1 MSSLPNLT
9 TARSQRVP
17 SIDRA
22 VKILNLLAAEPGSVG
37 LASLS
42 KRLQFPRSSTLALC
56 NSLVEARLVVRDAAG
71 SYRLG
76 PHILALSR
84 GYLAQTDMLN
94 EFQRAYT
101 DLKVLPKHNLVLGVL
116 DATDVVYV
124 GRRLGLTPV
133 GVPYETGMRLPVNC
147 TASGKALINEF
158 GEDEIRALFNDEYS
172 DGLPALTPQS
182 ITDIEAL
189 IEDLAQA
196 SEQGYTVDDDETA
209 LGMLCV
215 GAAVRDG
222 STRIVGA
229 VAASMVKTEI
239 KTVNLPKYGTE
250 IIRLA
255 NRISVG
261 LGYPGE
267 QAAARSTEPAARGKA
282 KDS

>member
-1 MSSLPNLT
+1 MSSLHDSS
-9 TARSQRVP
+9 AVRGQRVP

-76 PHILALSR
+76 PHVIALGR

-101 DLKVLPKHNLVLGVL
+101 ELEVLPKHNLVLGVL
-116 DATDVVYV
+116 DGTDVVYI

-133 GVPYETGMRLPVNC
+133 AVPYETGMRFPLNC
-147 TASGKALINEF
+147 TASGKALMNEF
-158 GEDEIRALFNDEYS
+158 DDDEIRAIFRSEYS
-172 DGLPALTPQS
+172 NELPSLTQHS
-182 ITDIEAL
+182 ITDLKAL

-196 SEQGYTVDDDETA
+196 KARGYTVDDDETA
-209 LGMLCV
+209 LGMICV
-215 GAAVRDG
+215 GAAVRDER
-222 STRIVGA
+222 SHIVGA
-229 VAASMVKTEI
+229 VAASMVKAEI
-239 KTVNLPKYGTE
+239 KTVDVPKYGTD
-250 IIRLA
+250 IRRLA
-255 NRISVG
+255 CRISVG
-261 LGYPGE
+261 LGYPDKHE
-267 QAAARSTEPAARGKA
+267 TARSAEPA
-282 KDS
+282 S